1 MAIIPIENFYQ
12 PSELQ
17 MVKIILFII
26 SMQGTWK
33 EQLRNKFKNK
43 RRREKRSIDDVAA
56 DDGQDTVLS
65 GISTSPSKR

>member
-1 MAIIPIENFYQ
+1 
-12 PSELQ
+12 
-17 MVKIILFII
+17 MVKIILI
-26 SMQGTWK
+26 MQGTWK

-43 RRREKRSIDDVAA
+43 RRRENRSIDDVATDDVAA